1 MKKLFDFF
9 FSIFLIIIFLPLIIL
24 ISIIVFI
31 LDFNNPFYV
40 AERVGKNFKMFKMIK
55 FRSMIINADKNKVFS
70 TKSDDER
77 ITIIGKYLR
86 RFKLDELPQLFNILF
101 GHMSFVGPRP
111 NVKFEVDMYHD
122 YEKDLLKIKPGITDL
137 ASIVFYDEAEILKN
151 SNDPN
156 KDYGLLIRPWK
167 SQLGIYYVNNN
178 NLILDIKII
187 LFTILNFFNRQYVL
201 NSISKI
207 ILKKTSDEKLSE
219 ICLRKK
225 RLNEI

>member
-1 MKKLFDFF
+1 MKKFFDFF

-24 ISIIVFI
+24 ISLIVFI

-40 AERVGKNFKMFKMIK
+40 AERVGKNFKIFKMIK

-77 ITIIGKYLR
+77 ITIIGKFLR

-187 LFTILNFFNRQYVL
+187 FFTILNFFNRQYVL
-201 NSISKI
+201 KSISKI